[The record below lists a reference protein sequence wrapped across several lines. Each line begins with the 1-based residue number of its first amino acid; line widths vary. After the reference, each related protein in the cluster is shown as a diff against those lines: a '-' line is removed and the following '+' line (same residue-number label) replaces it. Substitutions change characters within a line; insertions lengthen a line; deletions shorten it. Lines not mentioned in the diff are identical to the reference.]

1 MCTLS
6 RLPLLIGLPLFLVL
20 TACAA
25 PFALDVPRAEP
36 GQATTPPLGYRDLC
50 RRDPTDNWCQAVI
63 EEVARDIHFTGLGLF
78 NWAPDKERF
87 GVAGHWAS
95 FIHEFR
101 AGESFTGDCDDF
113 VLTLADAARDAGVAD
128 RDIAIVICL
137 DETGGLH
144 SVLMLGGKWILDN
157 RQRRPMLR
165 SSITSYTWIKFMNA
179 AAPGEWHTFASPA
192 SPTQTS

>member
-1 MCTLS
+1 MRSLS
-6 RLPLLIGLPLFLVL
+6 RFVSFICLPLLLALS
-20 TACAA
+20 ACA
-25 PFALDVPRAEP
+25 VPRAEP
-36 GQATTPPLGYRDLC
+36 GQTTTAPRGFQEFCAREPSHW
-50 RRDPTDNWCQAVI
+50 WCQTMI

-78 NWAPDKERF
+78 SWVPDKERF
-87 GVAGHWAS
+87 GVSEHWVS

-101 AGESFTGDCDDF
+101 AGERFTGDCDDF

-137 DETGGLH
+137 DDTGGLH

-192 SPTQTS
+192 SPTQKS